1 MSSGDVS
8 YSDMATDLAEEF
20 GIDIKKAQQLINNY
34 NVKQKKSKKP
44 KDLAD
49 IPYCPLPNDGTI
61 DPERCHAV
69 KANSGLNIQCKN
81 KISKLA
87 LKNGKD
93 YCTTCFH
100 QSEKFVDGKPNFG
113 DMRDIVALYD
123 EGKTHLD
130 YVNKKGKQTLPF
142 ALLVSKGK
150 IKDREGNPV
159 DLDKAIEFAESI
171 GREIIEEDLNVV
183 EIDEGKSKKK
193 KTGRKPVKKNSDS
206 KSTKAVKAKIVVVQK
221 DGGGVDEADDEVD
234 EVDDNDTESYTLNIS
249 DNEADDDGE
258 EEDTDE
264 IELSEI
270 VIRKRKYWIDE
281 EHFLYDHD
289 TKTRIGKKFVKK
301 RIVSVDK

>member
-8 YSDMATDLAEEF
+8 YSDMATGLAEEF

-44 KDLAD
+44 KDPAD

-142 ALLVSKGK
+142 ALLVNKGK
-150 IKDREGNPV
+150 IKDRDGNPV

-171 GREIIEEDLNVV
+171 GRDIIEEDLNVV

-193 KTGRKPVKKNSDS
+193 KSGRKPVKKNSDS
-206 KSTKAVKAKIVVVQK
+206 KPTKAVKAKIVVVQNDK
-221 DGGGVDEADDEVD
+221 KEEEEETVD
-234 EVDDNDTESYTLNIS
+234 EVVDNDTESYSVEIS
-249 DNEADDDGE
+249 DDEAGDD
-258 EEDTDE
+258 EEDEETDE

-281 EHFLYDHD
+281 EHFLYDHN